1 MTQASPSKLET
12 TKIRLNVFSDYNETK
27 LEFRNNDN
35 DEREINVQNF
45 KTREQ
50 FLNNSQEDGDQRK
63 GAKMKSA
70 DNLED
75 RSWPSSNSELMYD
88 VRNSLTTY
96 LLTG

>member
-35 DEREINVQNF
+35 NDEREINVQNF

-63 GAKMKSA
+63 GAKMKF
-70 DNLED
+70 
-75 RSWPSSNSELMYD
+75 
-88 VRNSLTTY
+88 
-96 LLTG
+96 TG